1 MTISAGIGIANYP
14 FEHVD
19 AFWSWVDACDDAR
32 VNSLWQSDRLIG
44 SDPFLECLSVMAAL
58 AGRTKHL
65 KFGMNVASLGLRDP
79 VLTAKACAT
88 IDVLSNGRLL
98 PAFGIGSARSRD
110 YVATGTAT
118 RGRGRRMNE
127 GLEIISRLW
136 TGESVTFDGE
146 FYQLDDAVIAPV
158 PVQTPMPL
166 WVGGSAPQAVER
178 TARWATGW
186 QAGLETPEEVAPV
199 IDAIKAALPRYDRQI
214 DEDHY
219 GAGFA
224 FRFGSPDEPV
234 CRKNDELLA
243 KRLGKDPAR
252 LRAIGGTEEIMA
264 LLADFRRAGVHKF
277 ILRPIATDSADLMGQ
292 TRRLIEDVLPE
303 VSALNKRNG
312 G

>member
-1 MTISAGIGIANYP
+1 MTISAGIGIPNYP
-14 FEHVD
+14 FAGAD
-19 AFWSWVDACDDAR
+19 DFWAWVDVCDDAR
-32 VNSLWQSDRLIG
+32 VNSLWQSDRIIG

-58 AGRTKHL
+58 AGRTKHV

-110 YVATGTAT
+110 YVATGTDT

-136 TGESVTFDGE
+136 TESSVSFEGEYYRLE
-146 FYQLDDAVIAPV
+146 DAAISPQ
-158 PVQTPMPL
+158 PVQSPLPL
-166 WVGGSAPQAVER
+166 WVGGSAPAAVER
-178 TARWATGW
+178 TARWGTGW

-199 IDAIKAALPRYDRQI
+199 IDAIKQALPRHERHI

-219 GAGFA
+219 GAGFG
-224 FRFGSPDEPV
+224 FRFGSVDEPV

-243 KRLGKDPAR
+243 KRLGKDPER
-252 LRAIGGTEEIMA
+252 LRAIGGADEILA
-264 LLADFRRAGVHKF
+264 LLHDFHEAGVHKF
-277 ILRPIATDSADLMGQ
+277 ILRPLAADSADLMRQ
-292 TRRLIEDVLPE
+292 TERLLDEVLPA
-303 VSALNKRNG
+303 VKALN
-312 G
+312 